1 MVKVK
6 ICGITNLADA
16 RAAVSAGADAL
27 GFVFYE
33 KSPRHVTPQ
42 KAAAIIAQLP
52 PFVQTVGLF
61 VDEEVERVNWVASF
75 CGLDLIQLHG
85 EEPPE
90 YCQDVN
96 RRIIK
101 AFRVRDEASLAGIG
115 KYEVAGYLLDA
126 WSPDAPGGTGLTFD
140 WSLAR
145 QAAGTRPIILAGGLN
160 PDNVAMACATVSP
173 YAVDVS
179 SGVEAAPGEKDHDKI
194 RAFIAAARSVAN
206 NTTR

>member
-160 PDNVAMACATVSP
+160 PDNVAMACAAVTP

-179 SGVEAAPGEKDHDKI
+179 SGVEAVPGKKDHGKI
-194 RAFIAAARSVAN
+194 CAFIAAARSVAN